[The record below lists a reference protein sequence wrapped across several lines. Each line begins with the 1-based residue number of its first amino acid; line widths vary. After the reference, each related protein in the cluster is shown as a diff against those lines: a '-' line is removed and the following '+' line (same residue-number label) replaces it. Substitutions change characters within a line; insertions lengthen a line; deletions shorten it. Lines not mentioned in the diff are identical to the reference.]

1 MIFTIGPC
9 GPFKSIHSTGI
20 KHNPNGGVTIGIET
34 DDDRWKGW
42 LELSPYEVRLINHR
56 VIRRING

>member
-34 DDDRWKGW
+34 DDDR
-42 LELSPYEVRLINHR
+42 
-56 VIRRING
+56 